1 VIKISDK
8 KINLKSQFGKLGMH
22 LINQAK
28 DKIKDLNQEMLF
40 RKAEIKKRYRN
51 RLDSKSNQIRKGFI
65 EDYNNSLNKNL
76 SSTLLESKERILDL
90 KNNLIKLFIKDL
102 REEIKKKIKN
112 NYEGYVEYLLDII
125 DTIKNKENLPKN
137 SILYFNERDMDY
149 FRKNIEK
156 IKNIV
161 NNEFQIKKELKIEI
175 GGFIL
180 EQDDG
185 EISFDYTIDNTIEEN
200 YSKIEMNFSNI
211 IIDTEIKKLQ
221 KEFEEFVNQ
230 KKKSIGDYLIDYD
243 RI

>member
-1 VIKISDK
+1 
-8 KINLKSQFGKLGMH
+8 MH
-22 LINQAK
+22 LIDQAK

-51 RLDSKSNQIRKGFI
+51 RLDLKSDQIRKGFI

-76 SSTLLESKERILDL
+76 SSTLLESKERILEL

-102 REEIKKKIKN
+102 REEIKKRIN
-112 NYEGYVEYLLDII
+112 SNYKGYVQYLLDII
-125 DTIKNKENLPKN
+125 DNIKNKDNLPKN

-211 IIDTEIKKLQ
+211 IKDTEIKKLQ

-230 KKKSIGDYLIDYD
+230 KKKNIGDYLIDYD

>member
-1 VIKISDK
+1 MIKISDK

-22 LINQAK
+22 LIDQAK

-51 RLDSKSNQIRKGFI
+51 RLDLKSDQIRKGFI

-76 SSTLLESKERILDL
+76 SSTLLESKERILEL

-102 REEIKKKIKN
+102 REEIKKRIN
-112 NYEGYVEYLLDII
+112 SNYKGYVQYLLDII
-125 DTIKNKENLPKN
+125 DNIKNKDNLPKN

-211 IIDTEIKKLQ
+211 IKDTEIKKLQ

-230 KKKSIGDYLIDYD
+230 KKKNIGDYLIDYD

>member
-1 VIKISDK
+1 VIKISEK

-22 LINQAK
+22 LIDQAK
-28 DKIKDLNQEMLF
+28 GKIKDLNQEMLF

-51 RLDSKSNQIRKGFI
+51 RLDLKSDQIRKGFI

-90 KNNLIKLFIKDL
+90 KNNLIELFIKDL
-102 REEIKKKIKN
+102 REEIKKRIKN
-112 NYEGYVEYLLDII
+112 DYEGYVGYLLDKF
-125 DTIKNKENLPKN
+125 DNIKNKNDFSKD
-137 SILYFNERDMDY
+137 SILYFNERDINY

-156 IKNIV
+156 LKNIV

-180 EQDDG
+180 DQDGG

-211 IIDTEIKKLQ
+211 IKDTEIKKLQ

-230 KKKSIGDYLIDYD
+230 KKKTIGDYLIDYD